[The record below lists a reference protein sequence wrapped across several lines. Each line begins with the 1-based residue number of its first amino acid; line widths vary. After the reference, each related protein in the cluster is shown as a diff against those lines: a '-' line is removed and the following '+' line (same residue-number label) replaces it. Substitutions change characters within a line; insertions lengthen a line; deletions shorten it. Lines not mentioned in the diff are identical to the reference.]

1 MAEKNVGKRI
11 SKQAMYS
18 CGNTDEEKSKQKK
31 EWKKRKHERRKKNAT
46 KNSSAEMPVEERN
59 DLTRMDLKDQLNNP
73 PCSVG
78 EGINVE
84 KNIIL
89 KDSAK
94 VEQRKPSA
102 FQQNARGVLVSDQ
115 RPLTGFSSG
124 AVMLQMARGA
134 KAVEKKPR
142 KSTIPREYKACLKE
156 LDPDYLQLLSE
167 HAVGSGSY
175 RQCFHARYRGIEVIV
190 KKMTH
195 DDTLESK
202 ESAKKSLL
210 REAEIVNALG
220 DHTGLPM
227 FFGVVTKKEPLC
239 LVTQFHGVNGESITL
254 HKAANKR
261 MITPLD
267 SIEIFIQICLAL
279 KHVHSK
285 GYLHNDIKANNVL
298 EKDLIQSSKF
308 KPVLIDFGKGTK
320 VAESSGS
327 ALSNRKR
334 TTPAKTYLAPEVI
347 KNRIYSIASDLYSL
361 GRMLKAVA
369 KVVGFYPKVRAL
381 VKEGTAE
388 LPSSRATLAFFMD
401 ELGKLKS
408 DLERTGIQTPAE
420 LM

>member
-1 MAEKNVGKRI
+1 
-11 SKQAMYS
+11 
-18 CGNTDEEKSKQKK
+18 
-31 EWKKRKHERRKKNAT
+31 
-46 KNSSAEMPVEERN
+46 
-59 DLTRMDLKDQLNNP
+59 MDLKDQRNNP
-73 PCSVG
+73 PYSVG

-84 KNIIL
+84 KNTIL
-89 KDSAK
+89 KDTAK

-115 RPLTGFSSG
+115 RPLTGFSRG
-124 AVMLQMARGA
+124 AVMFQMARGA
-134 KAVEKKPR
+134 SFVEKKPR
-142 KSTIPREYKACLKE
+142 KSTVSEVHRLRRVITRNIQIPRESKACLKE

-175 RQCFHARYRGIEVIV
+175 GQCFHARYRGIEVIV

-210 REAEIVNALG
+210 REAEIVNAFG

-227 FFGVVTKKEPLC
+227 FFGVVNKKEPLC

-267 SIEIFIQICLAL
+267 STEMFIQICLAL

-285 GYLHNDIKANNVL
+285 GYLHNDIKANNVVF
-298 EKDLIQSSKF
+298 EKYLIHSSKF

-327 ALSNRKR
+327 ALSTRKR

-347 KNRIYSIASDLYSL
+347 KNGIYSIASDLYSL

-369 KVVGFYPKVRAL
+369 KAVGFYPKVRAL
-381 VKEGTAE
+381 VKEGTRHFRQYI
-388 LPSSRATLAFFMD
+388 LNLTDS
-401 ELGKLKS
+401 
-408 DLERTGIQTPAE
+408 QY
-420 LM
+420 